1 MLGMNC
7 SAEHYALLVYVV
19 DLAVLVVLYDYVYY
33 IRLT

>member
-1 MLGMNC
+1 MNG
-7 SAEHYALLVYVV
+7 SADHYALLVYAV